1 MEVNLMKYS
10 VLMSLYK
17 NEKAEYL
24 DKSIM
29 SMISQTVTPD
39 EIVIVKDG
47 PLTKELEDT
56 LNNYLESYPNLFK
69 IISSEKNL
77 GLGLALNLGLRN
89 CKNELVARMDT
100 DDISLPTRCEKQLK
114 KFIENKEL
122 GIVGA
127 MIDEFSKDE
136 GEIISSRKVPITYN
150 EIYKFSKRRSPFNH
164 PTVMYKKSLV
174 LEVGG
179 YRDLKKC
186 QDFNLFGRMLQ
197 KGIKAENIPESLLL
211 FRAGDNFME
220 KRGNWLSTKSY
231 IKSSYGL
238 LKIGYTNI
246 FDFLYVLF
254 GQLTIF
260 IVPTFLRKIIYKKIL
275 RKDFKN
281 A

>member
-1 MEVNLMKYS
+1 MKNFSKYS

-17 NEKAEYL
+17 NEKVEYL
-24 DKSIM
+24 NKSIM
-29 SMISQTVTPD
+29 SMILQTVEPD

-47 PLTKELEDT
+47 PLTKELENT
-56 LNNYLESYPNLFK
+56 LDYYLKKYPNLFK
-69 IISSEKNL
+69 IITSEKNL
-77 GLGLALNLGLRN
+77 GLGLALNLGLYN

-114 KFIENKEL
+114 KFSENKEL
-122 GIVGA
+122 GIVGT
-127 MIDEFSKDE
+127 MIDEFSEDE
-136 GEIISSRKVPITYN
+136 GEIISSRKVPITYE

-174 LEVGG
+174 LDVGG
-179 YRDLKKC
+179 YKDLKKC

-197 KGIKAENIPESLLL
+197 NGVKAENIPETLLL

-231 IKSSYGL
+231 IKSSYDL
-238 LKIGYTNI
+238 FQIGYTNI
-246 FDFLYVLF
+246 LDFLYVFF

-260 IVPTFLRKIIYKKIL
+260 IVPIFLRKIIYKRLL
-275 RKDFKN
+275 RKDN
-281 A
+281 

>member
-1 MEVNLMKYS
+1 MSEEFMKYS

-17 NEKAEYL
+17 NEKVEYL

-29 SMISQTVTPD
+29 SMLSQTVVPD

-56 LNNYLESYPNLFK
+56 LNNYLNSYPNLFK
-69 IISSEKNL
+69 IIPSKENL

-114 KFIENKEL
+114 KFNENKDL
-122 GIVGA
+122 GIVGT

-136 GEIISSRKVPITYN
+136 SNIVSSRKVPITYD

-164 PTVMYKKSLV
+164 PTVMYKKSLI

-179 YRDLKKC
+179 YKDFKKC

-197 KGIKAENIPESLLL
+197 NGIKAENIPESLLL
-211 FRAGDNFME
+211 FRAGDNFIE

-231 IKSSYGL
+231 IKSSYDL
-238 LKIGYTNI
+238 YKNKYINI
-246 FDFLYVLF
+246 LDFLYIFF

-260 IVPTFLRKIIYKKIL
+260 MVPTSIRKIIYKKLL
-275 RKDFKN
+275 RSN
-281 A
+281 

>member
-1 MEVNLMKYS
+1 MSEEFMKYS

-17 NEKAEYL
+17 NEKVEYL

-29 SMISQTVTPD
+29 SMLSQTVVPD

-56 LNNYLESYPNLFK
+56 LNNYLNSYPNLFK
-69 IISSEKNL
+69 IIPSKENL
-77 GLGLALNLGLRN
+77 GLGLALNLGLCN

-114 KFIENKEL
+114 KFNENKNL
-122 GIVGA
+122 GIVGT

-136 GEIISSRKVPITYN
+136 SNIVSSRKVPITYD

-179 YRDLKKC
+179 YKDFKKC

-197 KGIKAENIPESLLL
+197 NGIKAENIPESLLL
-211 FRAGDNFME
+211 FRAGDNFIE

-231 IKSSYGL
+231 IKSSYDL
-238 LKIGYTNI
+238 YKNKYINI
-246 FDFLYVLF
+246 LDFLYIFF

-260 IVPTFLRKIIYKKIL
+260 MVPTSIRKIIYKKLL
-275 RKDFKN
+275 RSN
-281 A
+281 

>member
-1 MEVNLMKYS
+1 MKNFSKYS

-17 NEKAEYL
+17 NEKVEYL
-24 DKSIM
+24 NKSIM
-29 SMISQTVTPD
+29 SMILQTVEPN

-47 PLTKELEDT
+47 PLTKELENT
-56 LNNYLESYPNLFK
+56 LDYYLKKYPNLFK
-69 IISSEKNL
+69 IITSEKNL
-77 GLGLALNLGLRN
+77 GLGLALNLGLYN

-114 KFIENKEL
+114 KFSENKEL
-122 GIVGA
+122 GIVGT
-127 MIDEFSKDE
+127 MIDEFSEDE
-136 GEIISSRKVPITYN
+136 GEIISSRKVPITYE

-174 LEVGG
+174 LDVGG
-179 YRDLKKC
+179 YKDLKKC

-197 KGIKAENIPESLLL
+197 NGVKAENIPETLLL

-231 IKSSYGL
+231 IKSSYDL
-238 LKIGYTNI
+238 FQIGYTNI
-246 FDFLYVLF
+246 LDFLYVFF

-260 IVPTFLRKIIYKKIL
+260 IVPIFLRKIIYKRLL
-275 RKDFKN
+275 RKDN
-281 A
+281 

>member
-1 MEVNLMKYS
+1 MSEEFMKYS

-17 NEKAEYL
+17 NEKVEYL

-29 SMISQTVTPD
+29 SMLSQTVVPD

-56 LNNYLESYPNLFK
+56 LNNYLNSYPNLFK
-69 IISSEKNL
+69 IIPSKENL

-114 KFIENKEL
+114 KFNENKDL
-122 GIVGA
+122 GIVGT

-136 GEIISSRKVPITYN
+136 SNIVSSRKVPITYD

-179 YRDLKKC
+179 YKDFKKC

-197 KGIKAENIPESLLL
+197 NGIKAENIPESLLL
-211 FRAGDNFME
+211 FRAGDNFIE

-231 IKSSYGL
+231 IKSSYDL
-238 LKIGYTNI
+238 YKNKYINI
-246 FDFLYVLF
+246 LDFLYIFF

-260 IVPTFLRKIIYKKIL
+260 MVPTSIRKIIYKKLL
-275 RKDFKN
+275 RSN
-281 A
+281 